1 MEALEIAVLARL
13 DVPNPYLT
21 PTSSL
26 PRLRG
31 REEGRPDC

>member
-21 PTSSL
+21 SAPAL
-26 PRLRG
+26 PACAG
-31 REEGRPDC
+31 AKGGPDC